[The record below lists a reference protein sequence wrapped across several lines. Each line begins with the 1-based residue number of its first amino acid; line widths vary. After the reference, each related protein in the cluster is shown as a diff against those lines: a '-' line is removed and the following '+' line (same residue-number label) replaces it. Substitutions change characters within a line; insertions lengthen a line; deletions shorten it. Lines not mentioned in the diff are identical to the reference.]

1 MSNNYYDLLGIDKNA
16 SQEEIKKAFRKMAS
30 KYHPDKA
37 PSHLKDEYTA
47 KFQDIQKANETLSN
61 ENKRAFYDQHGSDVD
76 YDDYLRQQEMFNS
89 MGGFGPMGMGGFGPM
104 GGMRGM
110 GSMMFN
116 PDIVINI
123 RLSLN
128 EIYNGK
134 KFTQEITRTT
144 VKLNDDNKQEK
155 TISKEMHEIIIEPA
169 VTNGQKIYLRGMGNV
184 LMKNDKVLKTGNVV
198 IVVEE
203 IEHHVFKR
211 SPHQSL
217 HIYMNQKISVFQA
230 LIGEFD
236 FSVTNVN
243 GEKVNVTL
251 GQNVI
256 KPGTVMCIKG
266 KGMKRNNNEG
276 NLYVIFDIE
285 FPNTLTEQQRNTL
298 STVSDYVTSKKKLK
312 HEQLSFEFIS
322 VESLQKLLNTDD
334 NSEGFNSRF
343 NNNDEFQQVQCSQQ

>member
-1 MSNNYYDLLGIDKNA
+1 MSNNYYDLLGIEKNA

-37 PSHLKDEYTA
+37 PSHLKEEYTS
-47 KFQDIQKANETLSN
+47 KFQEIQKANETLSD
-61 ENKRAFYDQHGSDVD
+61 EDKRAFYDQHGSDAD
-76 YDDYLRQQEMFNS
+76 YEEYARQQEMFNS
-89 MGGFGPMGMGGFGPM
+89 MGGFPGFGPM
-104 GGMRGM
+104 GGFPGFGGM
-110 GSMMFN
+110 GNMMFN

-144 VKLNDDNKQEK
+144 IKIGDNNKQEK
-155 TISKEMHEIIIEPA
+155 TTSKETHEIVIEPA
-169 VTNGQKIYLRGMGNV
+169 ATNGQKIYLRGMGNV
-184 LMKNDKVLKTGNVV
+184 LIKNDKIIKTGNV
-198 IVVEE
+198 IILVEE
-203 IEHHVFKR
+203 IEHAIFKR

-230 LIGEFD
+230 LLGEFD

-243 GEKVNVTL
+243 GEKVSVTL
-251 GQNVI
+251 GQTVI

-266 KGMKRNNNEG
+266 KGMKRNNKVG

-298 STVSDYVTSKKKLK
+298 SSVSDYVTSKKKLK
-312 HEQLSFEFIS
+312 NDQTLFEFTS
-322 VESLQKLLNTDD
+322 VESLQKLLNTDE
-334 NSEGFNSRF
+334 NSEGFNNRF
-343 NNNDEFQQVQCSQQ
+343 NNNDEFQQVQCAQQ